1 MYSQLKSFQ
10 GICFFNICHPILI
23 FFIHNTPDFDSFA
36 REGCRMVE
44 SSSAENDWRAAGSQ
58 FITHTMGRV
67 LGKLGLESTPVNAKG
82 YETLI
87 KLVENAAE
95 DSFDL
100 YYGLY
105 QQLERS
111 DLGFKSLKKQL
122 FGLLHDV
129 LRKQLF
135 ENAEKSQFFSEET
148 SVSKASQNAA
158 VLASSLEILTLC
170 LDRKKENNER
180 KI

>member
-1 MYSQLKSFQ
+1 
-10 GICFFNICHPILI
+10 
-23 FFIHNTPDFDSFA
+23 
-36 REGCRMVE
+36 MVE

-105 QQLERS
+105 EQLERS

-135 ENAEKSQFFSEET
+135 ENAEKSQFFSFLVLLRDTPWIYSLFAET
-148 SVSKASQNAA
+148 WRIQLNTIN
-158 VLASSLEILTLC
+158 L
-170 LDRKKENNER
+170 
-180 KI
+180 